1 MIDRPVILRLNT
13 PIMLGGSATKEVHP
27 GRTCRSLERALTGYI
42 VTFNDG
48 RIVEIPWGSIAYVE
62 HEQEPEQNVAELPV
76 KGRPKRGRDAA

>member
-1 MIDRPVILRLNT
+1 MINRPIALRLNT

-42 VTFNDG
+42 ATFNDG

-62 HEQEPEQNVAELPV
+62 HEQEPEVAAAEVTVLP
-76 KGRPKRGRDAA
+76 KTKKRSNAA